1 MNFGIAL
8 SDTAKLITSIVGLVF
23 VGVVLWWASTFLTAK
38 KQLAEIRTTDARIE
52 RSAKAANVK
61 AKARDNAADTF
72 TAANQQ
78 QAAALAKAL
87 DHATPENDFDDALR
101 ADYFRVLNDAL
112 RGAQR

>member
-1 MNFGIAL
+1 MNPFAAL
-8 SDTAKLITSIVGLVF
+8 SDTAKLISSIVGLVI
-23 VGVVLWWASTFLTAK
+23 VGALLWWGSTFFTAK
-38 KQLAEIRTTDARIE
+38 KKLAEIKATDARIE

-72 TAANQQ
+72 TTANQQ

-87 DHATPENDFDDALR
+87 DHATPDNDFDDALR

-112 RGAQR
+112 RGPQR